1 MDNFFSRPVGAA
13 VLYLNDFHFGKRL
26 NDLNRCARLVPR
38 DVKGMASVVSG
49 VPHADADTAK
59 LAIDQLVSWA
69 NDAENSEA

>member
-1 MDNFFSRPVGAA
+1 MDNFFKRPVGAA

>member
-1 MDNFFSRPVGAA
+1 MLLDWEHPLSADPKMDCKVFCEEAG
-13 VLYLNDFHFGKRL
+13 LLGEHHF
-26 NDLNRCARLVPR
+26 
-38 DVKGMASVVSG
+38 KGMASVVSG

>member
-1 MDNFFSRPVGAA
+1 MDNFFKRPVGAA

-49 VPHADADTAK
+49 VPHADAATAK